1 MILIILIGVLSL
13 ILIINMNS
21 YKPFTWDGDSCVTY
35 NQECIC
41 LGNVLVMESYPP
53 QYACQGIEWCRD
65 INEVECD

>member
-1 MILIILIGVLSL
+1 
-13 ILIINMNS
+13 MNS